1 MIAEHTRPSLEE
13 LTERISADLEILH
26 PGGLALTSEVAER
39 SGVNSQSFVLDVAAG
54 TGAPASHLSE
64 VYGCRVVGI
73 ELSGYLVAQ
82 AQQRASR
89 QPLSLFFTQ
98 GDGQRLPYADDTF
111 DVALSECAVCL
122 MDKERALQEM
132 LRVVKPGGCVA
143 IHDICWQPGTPQ
155 AVKEQLAQ
163 NEGERPETLAGWQ
176 RLFERVGF
184 TDVQAWDQSALFPGW
199 IRRSQAEIDP
209 IALAKVFGQFVRRW
223 GVYGLWTIW
232 QSWRIYQSRHIGYG
246 TVVGWKRGKVI
257 SNE

>member
-1 MIAEHTRPSLEE
+1 MITEHTRPSLEE

-26 PGGLALTSEVAER
+26 PGGLALTREVAER

-54 TGAPASHLSE
+54 TGAPASHLAE

-111 DVALSECAVCL
+111 DVALSECAICL
-122 MDKERALQEM
+122 MDKDRALREM

-143 IHDICWQPGTPQ
+143 IHDICWQPGTPTE
-155 AVKEQLAQ
+155 VKDRLAES
-163 NEGERPETLAGWQ
+163 EGERPETLVGWQ
-176 RLFERVGF
+176 LLFERAGF
-184 TDVQAWDQSALFPGW
+184 TDVHAWDQSELFPGW
-199 IRRSQAEIDP
+199 IRRSQAEVDP
-209 IALAKVFGQFVRRW
+209 LALARVFGNFVRRW
-223 GVYGLWTIW
+223 GIHGLWTIW
-232 QSWRIYQSRHIGYG
+232 RSWRIYQSRHMGYG
-246 TVVGWKRGKVI
+246 TVVGWKKG
-257 SNE
+257 NE